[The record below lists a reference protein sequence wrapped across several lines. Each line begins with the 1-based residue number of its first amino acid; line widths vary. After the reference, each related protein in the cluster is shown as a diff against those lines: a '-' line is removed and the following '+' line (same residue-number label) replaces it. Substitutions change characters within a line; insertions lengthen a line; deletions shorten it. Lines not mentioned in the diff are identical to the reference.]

1 LASEKSHFGKNFL
14 TRCFYTAYDTLASK
28 IGKASA
34 ERCFALVGKAAPK
47 N

>member
-1 LASEKSHFGKNFL
+1 LASEKSHWDGKIL
-14 TRCFYTAYDTLASK
+14 TRCFYEAYDTLVSK
-28 IGKASA
+28 MGKASA